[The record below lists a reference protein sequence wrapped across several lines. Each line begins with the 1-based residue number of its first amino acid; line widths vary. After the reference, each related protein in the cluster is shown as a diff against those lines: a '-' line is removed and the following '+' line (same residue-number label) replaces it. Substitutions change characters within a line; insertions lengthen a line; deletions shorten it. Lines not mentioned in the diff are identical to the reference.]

1 MKLAAVIFFA
11 LLVYVHQLYGVDQV
25 LDQPLSAFR
34 YGDRAVL
41 GYVLFCAIA
50 LVGVVHT
57 WGIKRFEEPGESL
70 NTKGF
75 GVLLLIVVAT
85 PSWWTLHEASAIVLL
100 ASVYTYFS
108 VVLFRSRRY
117 FWMAL
122 HLSVPIVVAIA
133 DTIPKLRDLAEVDRL
148 LFRCRGCDSPRR
160 IKARARA
167 RRLATVDPQF
177 NEQAA
182 HALQSILVAPGQLA
196 SVEFV

>member
-1 MKLAAVIFFA
+1 MKLAAVIFFG

-41 GYVLFCAIA
+41 GYALFCAIA

-70 NTKGF
+70 NTTGF

-100 ASVYTYFS
+100 TSVYTYFS

-133 DTIPKLRDLAEVDRL
+133 TRFQSYGIWQKSIVCYFVVAAVIHHDVLK
-148 LFRCRGCDSPRR
+148 RG
-160 IKARARA
+160 ARA

-177 NEQAA
+177 NGQGA
-182 HALQSILVAPGQLA
+182 HALRQS
-196 SVEFV
+196 